1 VIADSVPAVMLFAD
15 RFVTVIA
22 EQSNVPP
29 EILVA
34 DNEPVWIFDAVRSP
48 VMILPPEMMVA
59 SQLKAPIALRVA
71 RVPCPAI
78 AAAVCVDV

>member
-34 DNEPVWIFDAVRSP
+34 DNEPVWIFDAVSRLL
-48 VMILPPEMMVA
+48 MIFPLEIMVV
-59 SQLKAPIALRVA
+59 SQLEAPTALSVES
-71 RVPCPAI
+71 VPSPE
-78 AAAVCVDV
+78 